1 MKLVDL
7 SEPDEG
13 VVTITMN
20 DPARYNAMSVSL
32 VRDMLE
38 ALGRARDM
46 RGCRCVVIA
55 GAGRGFCAG
64 ADLSFSPDIAPDAE
78 GRTPLGAGYKTQ
90 QYLSDLIVAIHEL
103 PKPVVAAVHG
113 AAIGGGLGIA
123 CACDLRI
130 GAPSARFS
138 ARFIRI
144 GLTGLDM
151 GVSYLLPRIVGAGRA
166 AELILTSRDFGAEEA
181 ERIGLLNRIVD
192 EGEIVS
198 AAVGIAK
205 SIAAHTELG
214 TWLTK
219 TGFWAN
225 VQAASLR
232 QAIELEN
239 RSQVLGMLSGNLGE
253 GGRAVMERRA
263 PVWKPL

>member
-1 MKLVDL
+1 MSYVEM
-7 SEPDEG
+7 SEPDDG

-20 DPARYNAMSVSL
+20 DPKRYNAMSASL
-32 VRDMLE
+32 VGDMLD
-38 ALGRARDM
+38 ALQQARHM
-46 RGCRCVVIA
+46 RECRCVVIT

-64 ADLSFSPDIAPDAE
+64 ADLSFTPDLPPDAE
-78 GRTPLGAGYKTQ
+78 GRSPLGVGYKTQ
-90 QYLSDLIVAIHEL
+90 QYLSDLILAIHEL
-103 PKPVVAAVHG
+103 PKPVVAAIHG

-123 CACDLRI
+123 CACDVRV
-130 GAPSARFS
+130 GAPSAKFS

-166 AELILTSRDFGAEEA
+166 AELILTSRDFGADEA
-181 ERIGLLNRIVD
+181 ERIGLLNHLVPD
-192 EGEIVS
+192 ESLLAET
-198 AAVGIAK
+198 VGLAKTIAG
-205 SIAAHTELG
+205 HTELG

-219 TGFWAN
+219 TGLWAN
-225 VQAASLR
+225 VSASSLR

-239 RSQVLGMLSGNLGE
+239 RSQVLGILSGNLEE

-263 PVWKPL
+263 PTWKPL